1 MVIEE
6 PRPKKGITWFTYAL
20 IIICFIVF
28 FLTLDPSG
36 MMINASNPIVQQ
48 MWFVPAEFF
57 QGQNLYTLVTAA
69 FLHGDWIHIISNMYF
84 LWIFGDDCEDIMGHT
99 TFLIFYLFCA
109 IVASVFFSLIT
120 AVTAA
125 AVGDPNLLL
134 NPCIGASGAIFG
146 VMAAYAIFLP
156 NRTLMI
162 PGMGRITAKIYI
174 IFYAIMETLYIVFA
188 TGDNVAHAAHVGGF
202 LAGVFFA
209 FAFKKLFQ
217 EKFQHAKID
226 IKPAGFK
233 PSLKKRF
240 GSESKTEE

>member
-6 PRPKKGITWFTYAL
+6 PRPKKGITWVTYAL

-28 FLTLDPSG
+28 ILTLDPSG
-36 MMINASNPIVQQ
+36 TMINESNLFVQQ
-48 MWFVPAEFF
+48 TWFVPANFF
-57 QGQNLYTLVTAA
+57 QGKDLYTLVSAT
-69 FLHGDWIHIISNMYF
+69 FLHGDWMHIISNMYF

-99 TFLIFYLFCA
+99 TFIVFYLFCA
-109 IVASVFFSLIT
+109 VVASVFFSL
-120 AVTAA
+120 VTAA
-125 AVGDPNLLL
+125 IAAITNNWLLL
-134 NPCIGASGAIFG
+134 ANPCIGASGAIFG

-162 PGMGRITAKIYI
+162 PGMGRVTAKIYI
-174 IFYAIMETLYIVFA
+174 IFYAIMETLYVIFA

-226 IKPAGFK
+226 IKPAGLK
-233 PSLKKRF
+233 ASLKKRF
-240 GSESKTEE
+240 GTETKTEE